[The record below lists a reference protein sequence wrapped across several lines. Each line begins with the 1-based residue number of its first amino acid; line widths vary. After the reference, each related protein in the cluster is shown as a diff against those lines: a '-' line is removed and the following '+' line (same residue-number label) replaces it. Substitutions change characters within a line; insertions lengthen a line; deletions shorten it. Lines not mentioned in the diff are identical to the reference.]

1 MSDKNI
7 IHEQTYWD
15 AFYQTWGLEVPTQ
28 FCVQTVTDLERGASI
43 VEFGSGNGRDSQY
56 FASQGFITTA
66 MDLSAS
72 AIAACKEKM
81 ASRDIHHA
89 FFRQGDVS
97 LDEDIAATLEQGR
110 RQLGETVVALVVYS
124 RFLLHSLDEEQ
135 EQQFIAALARHM
147 RTGDQL
153 YLEFR
158 SLGDANTPKVF
169 GNHYRRYVD
178 TDKLLAHMT
187 GDNDFDVSYTITGQ
201 GMARFKA
208 EDPVVSRIIAT
219 RN

>member
-15 AFYQTWGLEVPTQ
+15 DFYRNWGLEVPSQ
-28 FCVQTVTDLERGASI
+28 FCVQTVTDLERGTSI

-72 AIAACKEKM
+72 AIATCNEKM
-81 ASRDIHHA
+81 VSRDIHHA

-97 LDEDIAATLEQGR
+97 QDEDIAATLEQGR
-110 RQLGETVVALVVYS
+110 RQLGVEVVPLVVYS

-135 EQQFIAALARHM
+135 QQQFIAALARHM

-158 SLGDANTPKVF
+158 SLGDANKPKVF

-187 GDNDFDVSYTITGQ
+187 GNNDFAIGYSITGQ